1 MTKTKKNISTRRK
14 VAAAIAATTIATG
27 TFAPLIAEELDPT
40 PAATAT
46 TEAGDTATT
55 SDDTPTNT
63 GGALAPHLTSG
74 DLIYSSEIDAH
85 FRVDNAQAGNDS
97 TYTDLTV
104 TNDSSVASNLTWAS
118 LDTLRTFLPE
128 GATFGSPAGKSGE
141 IVKGSDLIT
150 NNIAEA
156 TQVDPEKDYWFMGKI
171 PASGEVRIS
180 VVKKEEPKEE
190 PTPAPETPTPDA
202 TNNPTPA
209 PDNTG
214 EPTPAPETPT
224 PDATNNPTPAPDT
237 NTPAPAVENTA
248 ETVDKN
254 YKAPAE
260 TEIPKDN
267 ATRHDSAG
275 RVVST
280 APVTTINTDA
290 QAGTT
295 TTRFEDGGEVTTN
308 TNTGEVIQSTL
319 GTTVTTTGTTI
330 NSTPTKKTTPTA
342 KTTNTSNT
350 VKGQTLR
357 TGDAGVATI
366 TTAPSAAMP
375 LIATGLSLALAGTLV
390 ATNARTNRRKKEN

>member
-190 PTPAPETPTPDA
+190 PTPAPETPAPSTD
-202 TNNPTPA
+202 PTPA

-214 EPTPAPETPT
+214 EPTPAPETPA
-224 PDATNNPTPAPDT
+224 PDATNNPAPAPDT
-237 NTPAPAVENTA
+237 KTDTPTVENTA
-248 ETVDKN
+248 ETIDKN

-308 TNTGEVIQSTL
+308 TNTGEVLESTL

-366 TTAPSAAMP
+366 TTAPAAAMP

-390 ATNARTNRRKKEN
+390 ATNAHTNRRKKEN

>member
-171 PASGEVRIS
+171 PSSGEVRIS

-190 PTPAPETPTPDA
+190 PTPAPETPAPSTD
-202 TNNPTPA
+202 PTPT

-214 EPTPAPETPT
+214 EPTPAPETPA
-224 PDATNNPTPAPDT
+224 PDATNNPAPAPDT
-237 NTPAPAVENTA
+237 KTDTPTVENTA
-248 ETVDKN
+248 ETIDKN
-254 YKAPAE
+254 YKAPTE

-308 TNTGEVIQSTL
+308 TNTGEVLESTL

-366 TTAPSAAMP
+366 TTAPAAAMP

-390 ATNARTNRRKKEN
+390 ATNAHTNRRKKEN

>member
-46 TEAGDTATT
+46 SEAGDTAPT
-55 SDDTPTNT
+55 SDTPAVT

-74 DLIYSSEIDAH
+74 GLIYSSEIDAH
-85 FRVDNAQAGNDS
+85 FRVDNTQAGNDS

-128 GATFGSPAGKSGE
+128 GATFGSPAGKSSE
-141 IVKGSDLIT
+141 IVKGSDLIA

-190 PTPAPETPTPDA
+190 PTPAPETPAPDN
-202 TNNPTPA
+202 TTDPTPA

-214 EPTPAPETPT
+214 DPTPAPETPA
-224 PDATNNPTPAPDT
+224 PDATNNPSPAPDT
-237 NTPAPAVENTA
+237 KTDTPTVENTA

-342 KTTNTSNT
+342 KTTHTAHT

-366 TTAPSAAMP
+366 TTAPAAAMP

-390 ATNARTNRRKKEN
+390 ATNAHTNRRKKEN

>member
-1 MTKTKKNISTRRK
+1 MTKTKKTTSTRRK
-14 VAAAIAATTIATG
+14 VAAALAATTIATG

-40 PAATAT
+40 PAATAAA
-46 TEAGDTATT
+46 EAGDTATT

-128 GATFGSPAGKSGE
+128 GATFGSPGGKSGE

-190 PTPAPETPTPDA
+190 PTPAPETPAPSTD
-202 TNNPTPA
+202 PTPA

-214 EPTPAPETPT
+214 EPTPAPETPA

-237 NTPAPAVENTA
+237 NTPAVENTA

-260 TEIPKDN
+260 ADIPKDN

-295 TTRFEDGGEVTTN
+295 TTRFEDGGAVTTN
-308 TNTGEVIQSTL
+308 TNTGEVLESTL
-319 GTTVTTTGTTI
+319 GTTVTTTGTPI
-330 NSTPTKKTTPTA
+330 VSTPTKTNGTTTVAA

-357 TGDAGVATI
+357 TGDAGVATN
-366 TTAPSAAMP
+366 TGAPAAAMP
-375 LIATGLSLALAGTLV
+375 LIATGISLALAGTFV
-390 ATNARTNRRKKEN
+390 AAGTRTRKKEN

>member
-190 PTPAPETPTPDA
+190 PTPAPETPAPSTD
-202 TNNPTPA
+202 PTPT

-214 EPTPAPETPT
+214 EPTPAPETP
-224 PDATNNPTPAPDT
+224 APAPDT
-237 NTPAPAVENTA
+237 KTDTPTVENTA
-248 ETVDKN
+248 ETIDKN

-308 TNTGEVIQSTL
+308 TNTGEVLESTL

-366 TTAPSAAMP
+366 TTAPAAAMP

-390 ATNARTNRRKKEN
+390 ATNAHTNRRKKEN

>member
-55 SDDTPTNT
+55 SDDQPATG

-190 PTPAPETPTPDA
+190 PTPAPETPAPSTD
-202 TNNPTPA
+202 PTPT

-214 EPTPAPETPT
+214 EPTPAPETPA
-224 PDATNNPTPAPDT
+224 PDNTGTTTPTPEKPNTDAPV
-237 NTPAPAVENTA
+237 VENTA
-248 ETVDKN
+248 ETIDKN

-308 TNTGEVIQSTL
+308 TKTGEVLESTL

-366 TTAPSAAMP
+366 TTAPAAAMP

>member
-1 MTKTKKNISTRRK
+1 MTKTKKSISTRRK

-55 SDDTPTNT
+55 SDTPAVT

-74 DLIYSSEIDAH
+74 GLIYSSEIDAH
-85 FRVDNAQAGNDS
+85 FRVDNTQAGNDS

-141 IVKGSDLIT
+141 IVKGSDLIA

-190 PTPAPETPTPDA
+190 PTPAPETP
-202 TNNPTPA
+202 A
-209 PDNTG
+209 PDNTTD
-214 EPTPAPETPT
+214 PPPAPEK
-224 PDATNNPTPAPDT
+224 TNT
-237 NTPAPAVENTA
+237 NTPVVENTA
-248 ETVDKN
+248 ETIDKN

-295 TTRFEDGGEVTTN
+295 TTRFEDGGAVTTN
-308 TNTGEVIQSTL
+308 TNTGEVLESTL

-342 KTTNTSNT
+342 KTNNTANT

-357 TGDAGVATI
+357 TGDAGVAT
-366 TTAPSAAMP
+366 TTGAPAAAMP
-375 LIATGLSLALAGTLV
+375 IIATGLSLALAGTLV
-390 ATNARTNRRKKEN
+390 ATNAHTNRRKKEN

>member
-1 MTKTKKNISTRRK
+1 MTKTKKSISTRRK

-55 SDDTPTNT
+55 SDTPAVT

-74 DLIYSSEIDAH
+74 GLIYSSEIDAH
-85 FRVDNAQAGNDS
+85 FRVDNTQAGNDS

-141 IVKGSDLIT
+141 IVKGSDLIA

-190 PTPAPETPTPDA
+190 PTPAPETP
-202 TNNPTPA
+202 A
-209 PDNTG
+209 PDNTTD
-214 EPTPAPETPT
+214 PTPAPEK
-224 PDATNNPTPAPDT
+224 TNT
-237 NTPAPAVENTA
+237 NTPVVENTA
-248 ETVDKN
+248 ETIDKN

-295 TTRFEDGGEVTTN
+295 TTRFEDGGAVTTN
-308 TNTGEVIQSTL
+308 TNTGEVLESTL

-342 KTTNTSNT
+342 KTNNTANT

-357 TGDAGVATI
+357 TGDAGVAT
-366 TTAPSAAMP
+366 TTGAPAAAMP
-375 LIATGLSLALAGTLV
+375 IIATGLSLALAGTLV
-390 ATNARTNRRKKEN
+390 ATNAHTNRRKKEN

>member
-55 SDDTPTNT
+55 NDDTPTNT

-190 PTPAPETPTPDA
+190 PTPAPETPAPSTD
-202 TNNPTPA
+202 PTPT

-214 EPTPAPETPT
+214 EPTPAPETPA
-224 PDATNNPTPAPDT
+224 PDATNNPAPAPDT
-237 NTPAPAVENTA
+237 KTDTPTVENTA
-248 ETVDKN
+248 ETIDKN

-308 TNTGEVIQSTL
+308 TNTGEVLESTL

-330 NSTPTKKTTPTA
+330 NSPPTKKTTPTA

-366 TTAPSAAMP
+366 TTAPAAAMP

-390 ATNARTNRRKKEN
+390 ATNAHTNRRKKEN

>member
-46 TEAGDTATT
+46 TEAG
-55 SDDTPTNT
+55 DTPTNT

-190 PTPAPETPTPDA
+190 PTPAPETPAPSTDPTPAPDTTTDPA
-202 TNNPTPA
+202 PAPETPA

-214 EPTPAPETPT
+214 ATTPAPEKPNTDTPV
-224 PDATNNPTPAPDT
+224 
-237 NTPAPAVENTA
+237 VENTA
-248 ETVDKN
+248 ETIDKN

-308 TNTGEVIQSTL
+308 TNTGEVLESTL

-330 NSTPTKKTTPTA
+330 NSTPTK

-366 TTAPSAAMP
+366 TTAPAAAMP

-390 ATNARTNRRKKEN
+390 ATNAHTNRRKKEN

>member
-190 PTPAPETPTPDA
+190 PTPAPETPAPSTD
-202 TNNPTPA
+202 PTPT

-214 EPTPAPETPT
+214 EPTPAPETPA
-224 PDATNNPTPAPDT
+224 PDATNNPAPAPDT
-237 NTPAPAVENTA
+237 KTDTPTVENTA
-248 ETVDKN
+248 ETIDKN

-308 TNTGEVIQSTL
+308 TNTGEVLESTL

-330 NSTPTKKTTPTA
+330 NSTPTA

-357 TGDAGVATI
+357 TGDAGVATN
-366 TTAPSAAMP
+366 TGAPAAAMP
-375 LIATGLSLALAGTLV
+375 LIATGLSLALAGTFV
-390 ATNARTNRRKKEN
+390 AAGTRTNTRKKEK

>member
-97 TYTDLTV
+97 TYTDLTI

-190 PTPAPETPTPDA
+190 PTPAPETPAPSTD
-202 TNNPTPA
+202 PTPA
-209 PDNTG
+209 PDTTG
-214 EPTPAPETPT
+214 EPTPAKPNT
-224 PDATNNPTPAPDT
+224 DAPV
-237 NTPAPAVENTA
+237 VENTA
-248 ETVDKN
+248 ETIDKN

-308 TNTGEVIQSTL
+308 TNTGEVLESTL

-366 TTAPSAAMP
+366 TTAPAAAMP

>member
-1 MTKTKKNISTRRK
+1 MTKTKKSISTRRK

-55 SDDTPTNT
+55 SDTPAVT

-74 DLIYSSEIDAH
+74 GLIYSSEIDAH
-85 FRVDNAQAGNDS
+85 FRVDNTQAGNDS

-141 IVKGSDLIT
+141 IVKGSDLIA

-190 PTPAPETPTPDA
+190 PTPAPETP
-202 TNNPTPA
+202 A

-214 EPTPAPETPT
+214 DPTPAPETPA
-224 PDATNNPTPAPDT
+224 PDNTTDPTPAPEKTNT
-237 NTPAPAVENTA
+237 NTPVVENTA
-248 ETVDKN
+248 ETIDKN

-295 TTRFEDGGEVTTN
+295 TTRFEDGGAVTTN
-308 TNTGEVIQSTL
+308 TNTGEVLESTL

-330 NSTPTKKTTPTA
+330 NSTPTNKTTPTA
-342 KTTNTSNT
+342 KTNNTANT

-357 TGDAGVATI
+357 TGDAGVAT
-366 TTAPSAAMP
+366 TTGAPAAAMP
-375 LIATGLSLALAGTLV
+375 IIATGLSLALAGTLV
-390 ATNARTNRRKKEN
+390 ATNAHTNRRKKEN

>member
-1 MTKTKKNISTRRK
+1 MTKKNISTRRK
-14 VAAAIAATTIATG
+14 VAAALAATTIATG

-40 PAATAT
+40 PAATAAA
-46 TEAGDTATT
+46 EAGDTATT

-128 GATFGSPAGKSGE
+128 GATFGSPGGKSGE
-141 IVKGSDLIT
+141 IVKGSDLIA

-156 TQVDPEKDYWFMGKI
+156 SQVDPSKDYWFMGKI

-190 PTPAPETPTPDA
+190 PTPAPETPAPSTD
-202 TNNPTPA
+202 PTPA

-214 EPTPAPETPT
+214 EPTPAPE
-224 PDATNNPTPAPDT
+224 TPAPDT

-260 TEIPKDN
+260 ADIPKDN

-295 TTRFEDGGEVTTN
+295 TTRFEDGGAVTTN
-308 TNTGEVIQSTL
+308 TNTGEVLESTL
-319 GTTVTTTGTTI
+319 GTTVTTTGTPI
-330 NSTPTKKTTPTA
+330 VSTPTKTNGTTVAA

-357 TGDAGVATI
+357 TGDAGVATN
-366 TTAPSAAMP
+366 TGAPAAAMP
-375 LIATGLSLALAGTLV
+375 LIATGISLALAGTFV
-390 ATNARTNRRKKEN
+390 AAGTRTRKKEN

>member
-46 TEAGDTATT
+46 TEAGDTTT
-55 SDDTPTNT
+55 SDDTPTNP

-141 IVKGSDLIT
+141 IVKGSDLIA

-156 TQVDPEKDYWFMGKI
+156 SQVDPEKDYWFMGKI

-190 PTPAPETPTPDA
+190 PTPAPETPAPSTD
-202 TNNPTPA
+202 PTPA

-214 EPTPAPETPT
+214 EPTPAPETPA

-237 NTPAPAVENTA
+237 NTGAPAVENTA

-308 TNTGEVIQSTL
+308 TTTGEVLESTL
-319 GTTVTTTGTTI
+319 GTTVTTTGTPI
-330 NSTPTKKTTPTA
+330 VSTPTTTVAA

-357 TGDAGVATI
+357 TGDAGVATN
-366 TTAPSAAMP
+366 TGAPAAAMP
-375 LIATGLSLALAGTLV
+375 LIATGLSLALAGTFV
-390 ATNARTNRRKKEN
+390 AAGTRTRKKEN

>member
-190 PTPAPETPTPDA
+190 PTPAPETPAPSTD
-202 TNNPTPA
+202 PTPT

-214 EPTPAPETPT
+214 EPTPAPETPA
-224 PDATNNPTPAPDT
+224 PDATNNPAPAPDT
-237 NTPAPAVENTA
+237 KTDTPTVENTA
-248 ETVDKN
+248 ETIDKN

-308 TNTGEVIQSTL
+308 TNTGEVLESTL

-350 VKGQTLR
+350 VKGQALR

-366 TTAPSAAMP
+366 TTAPAAAMP

>member
-46 TEAGDTATT
+46 TEAGDTAPT
-55 SDDTPTNT
+55 SDDTPTTT

-190 PTPAPETPTPDA
+190 PTPAPETPAPSTDTTP
-202 TNNPTPA
+202 T

-214 EPTPAPETPT
+214 EPTPAPETPA
-224 PDATNNPTPAPDT
+224 PDATNNPAPAPDT
-237 NTPAPAVENTA
+237 KTDTPTVENTA
-248 ETVDKN
+248 ETIDKN

-308 TNTGEVIQSTL
+308 TNTGEVLESTL

-366 TTAPSAAMP
+366 TTAPAATMP

-390 ATNARTNRRKKEN
+390 ATNAHTNRRKKEN

>member
-190 PTPAPETPTPDA
+190 PTPAPETP
-202 TNNPTPA
+202 A
-209 PDNTG
+209 PSTDPTG
-214 EPTPAPETPT
+214 EPTPAPETPA
-224 PDATNNPTPAPDT
+224 PDNTGATTPTPEKPNTDAPV
-237 NTPAPAVENTA
+237 VENTA
-248 ETVDKN
+248 ETIDKN

-308 TNTGEVIQSTL
+308 TNTGEVLESTL

-366 TTAPSAAMP
+366 TTAPAAAMP

-390 ATNARTNRRKKEN
+390 ATNAHTNRRKKEN

>member
-237 NTPAPAVENTA
+237 NNPTPAVENTA

-366 TTAPSAAMP
+366 TTAPAAAMP

-390 ATNARTNRRKKEN
+390 ATNAHTNRRKKEN

>member
-46 TEAGDTATT
+46 AEAGDTATT

-128 GATFGSPAGKSGE
+128 GVTFGSPAGKSGE

-190 PTPAPETPTPDA
+190 PTPAPETPAPSTD
-202 TNNPTPA
+202 PTPA

-224 PDATNNPTPAPDT
+224 PAPDTNTPTPAPDT

-330 NSTPTKKTTPTA
+330 NSTPTA

-366 TTAPSAAMP
+366 TTAPAAAMP

-390 ATNARTNRRKKEN
+390 ATNAHTNRRKKEN

>member
-190 PTPAPETPTPDA
+190 PTPAPETPAPSTD
-202 TNNPTPA
+202 PTPA

-214 EPTPAPETPT
+214 EPTPAPETPA
-224 PDATNNPTPAPDT
+224 PDATNNPSPAPDT
-237 NTPAPAVENTA
+237 KTDTPTVENTA

-267 ATRHDSAG
+267 ATRYDSAG

-342 KTTNTSNT
+342 KTTNTANT

-366 TTAPSAAMP
+366 TTAPAAAMP

-390 ATNARTNRRKKEN
+390 ATNAHTNRRKKEN

>member
-156 TQVDPEKDYWFMGKI
+156 SQVDPEKDYWFMGKI

-190 PTPAPETPTPDA
+190 PTPAPETP
-202 TNNPTPA
+202 
-209 PDNTG
+209 
-214 EPTPAPETPT
+214 EPTPAPETPA
-224 PDATNNPTPAPDT
+224 PDNTGATTPAPE
-237 NTPAPAVENTA
+237 TPAPSTDTPVVENTA
-248 ETVDKN
+248 ETIDKN

-308 TNTGEVIQSTL
+308 TNTGEVLESTL

-366 TTAPSAAMP
+366 TTAPAAAMP

>member
-171 PASGEVRIS
+171 PSSGEVRIS

-190 PTPAPETPTPDA
+190 PTPAPETPAPSTD
-202 TNNPTPA
+202 PTPT

-214 EPTPAPETPT
+214 EPTPAPETPA
-224 PDATNNPTPAPDT
+224 PDATNNPAPAPDT
-237 NTPAPAVENTA
+237 KTDTPTVENTA
-248 ETVDKN
+248 ETIDKN

-308 TNTGEVIQSTL
+308 TNTGEVLESTL

-366 TTAPSAAMP
+366 TTAPAAAMP

-390 ATNARTNRRKKEN
+390 ATNAHTNRRKKEN

>member
-27 TFAPLIAEELDPT
+27 TFAPLIAEELDPA

-46 TEAGDTATT
+46 AEAGDTATT

-156 TQVDPEKDYWFMGKI
+156 SQVDPEKDYWFMGKI

-180 VVKKEEPKEE
+180 VVKKEEP
-190 PTPAPETPTPDA
+190 TPAPETPAPSTD
-202 TNNPTPA
+202 PTPA

-214 EPTPAPETPT
+214 EPTPAPETPA

-308 TNTGEVIQSTL
+308 TNTGEVLESTL

-342 KTTNTSNT
+342 KTTNTANT

-366 TTAPSAAMP
+366 TTAPAAAMP

>member
-190 PTPAPETPTPDA
+190 PTPAPETPAPSTD
-202 TNNPTPA
+202 PTPA

-214 EPTPAPETPT
+214 EPTPAPETPA
-224 PDATNNPTPAPDT
+224 PDATNNPAPAPDT
-237 NTPAPAVENTA
+237 NTPSPAVENTA

-308 TNTGEVIQSTL
+308 TTTGEVLESTL
-319 GTTVTTTGTTI
+319 GTTLTTTGTTL
-330 NSTPTKKTTPTA
+330 NSTPTKKTPPTA
-342 KTTNTSNT
+342 KTTNTANT

-366 TTAPSAAMP
+366 TTAPAAAMP

-390 ATNARTNRRKKEN
+390 ATNAHTNRRKKEN

>member
-46 TEAGDTATT
+46 TEAGDTATN

-156 TQVDPEKDYWFMGKI
+156 SQVDPEKDYWFMGKI

-190 PTPAPETPTPDA
+190 PTPAPETPAPSTD
-202 TNNPTPA
+202 PTPA

-214 EPTPAPETPT
+214 EPTPA

-248 ETVDKN
+248 EAVDKN

-260 TEIPKDN
+260 ADIPKDN

-295 TTRFEDGGEVTTN
+295 TTRFEDGGAVTTN
-308 TNTGEVIQSTL
+308 TNTGEVLESTL
-319 GTTVTTTGTTI
+319 GTTVTTTGTPI
-330 NSTPTKKTTPTA
+330 VSTPTNTNGTTTVAA

-357 TGDAGVATI
+357 TGDAGVATN
-366 TTAPSAAMP
+366 TGAPAAAMP
-375 LIATGLSLALAGTLV
+375 LIATGLSLALAGTFV
-390 ATNARTNRRKKEN
+390 AAGARTRKKEN

>member
-14 VAAAIAATTIATG
+14 VAAALAATTIATG
-27 TFAPLIAEELDPT
+27 TFAPLIAEELNPT
-40 PAATAT
+40 PVATAT
-46 TEAGDTATT
+46 AEAGDTATT

-180 VVKKEEPKEE
+180 VIKKEEPKEE
-190 PTPAPETPTPDA
+190 PTPAPETPAPSTD
-202 TNNPTPA
+202 PTPT

-214 EPTPAPETPT
+214 ATTPT
-224 PDATNNPTPAPDT
+224 PEKT
-237 NTPAPAVENTA
+237 NTDAPVVENTA
-248 ETVDKN
+248 ETIDKN

-308 TNTGEVIQSTL
+308 TNTGEVLESTL

-330 NSTPTKKTTPTA
+330 NTTPTA

-366 TTAPSAAMP
+366 TTAPAAAMP

>member
-190 PTPAPETPTPDA
+190 PTPAPETPAPSTD
-202 TNNPTPA
+202 PTPT

-214 EPTPAPETPT
+214 EPTPAPETPA
-224 PDATNNPTPAPDT
+224 PDATNNPAPAPDT
-237 NTPAPAVENTA
+237 KTDTPTVENTA
-248 ETVDKN
+248 ETIDKN

-308 TNTGEVIQSTL
+308 TTTGEVLESTL

-330 NSTPTKKTTPTA
+330 NSTPTA

-357 TGDAGVATI
+357 TGDAGVATN
-366 TTAPSAAMP
+366 TGAPAAAMP
-375 LIATGLSLALAGTLV
+375 LIATGLSLALAGTFV
-390 ATNARTNRRKKEN
+390 AAGTRTNTRKKEK

>member
-46 TEAGDTATT
+46 AEAGDTATT
-55 SDDTPTNT
+55 SDDQPATG

-190 PTPAPETPTPDA
+190 PTPAPETPAPSTD
-202 TNNPTPA
+202 PTPA

-214 EPTPAPETPT
+214 EPTPAPETPA
-224 PDATNNPTPAPDT
+224 PDNTGATTPAPEKP
-237 NTPAPAVENTA
+237 NTDAPVVENTA
-248 ETVDKN
+248 ETIDKN

-308 TNTGEVIQSTL
+308 TNTGEVLESTL

-342 KTTNTSNT
+342 KTTNTTNT

-366 TTAPSAAMP
+366 TTAPAAAMP

>member
-14 VAAAIAATTIATG
+14 VAAAIAATAIATG

-190 PTPAPETPTPDA
+190 PTPAP
-202 TNNPTPA
+202 
-209 PDNTG
+209 DNTG
-214 EPTPAPETPT
+214 EPTPAPETPA

-237 NTPAPAVENTA
+237 NTPTPAVENTA

-260 TEIPKDN
+260 ADIPKDN

-295 TTRFEDGGEVTTN
+295 TTRFEDGGAVTTN
-308 TNTGEVIQSTL
+308 TNTGEVLESTL
-319 GTTVTTTGTTI
+319 GTTVTTTGTPI
-330 NSTPTKKTTPTA
+330 VSTPTKTNSTTGAA

-357 TGDAGVATI
+357 TGDAGVATN
-366 TTAPSAAMP
+366 TGAPAAAMP
-375 LIATGLSLALAGTLV
+375 LIATGLSLALAGTFV
-390 ATNARTNRRKKEN
+390 AAGTRTNTRKKEK

>member
-40 PAATAT
+40 PAATAAA
-46 TEAGDTATT
+46 EAGDTATT

-156 TQVDPEKDYWFMGKI
+156 SQVDPEKDYWFMGKI

-190 PTPAPETPTPDA
+190 PAPAPDA

-214 EPTPAPETPT
+214 EPTPAPETPA

-237 NTPAPAVENTA
+237 KTDTPTVENTA
-248 ETVDKN
+248 EAVDKN

-260 TEIPKDN
+260 ADIPKDN

-308 TNTGEVIQSTL
+308 TNTGEVLESTL
-319 GTTVTTTGTTI
+319 GTTVTTTGTPI
-330 NSTPTKKTTPTA
+330 VSTPTNTNGTTTVAA

-357 TGDAGVATI
+357 TGDAGVATN
-366 TTAPSAAMP
+366 TGAPAAAMP
-375 LIATGLSLALAGTLV
+375 LIATGLSLALAGTFV
-390 ATNARTNRRKKEN
+390 AAGARTRKKEN

>member
-190 PTPAPETPTPDA
+190 PTPAPETPAPSTD
-202 TNNPTPA
+202 PTPA

-214 EPTPAPETPT
+214 EPTPAPETPA

-237 NTPAPAVENTA
+237 NTPAPTVENTA

-260 TEIPKDN
+260 ADIPKDN
-267 ATRHDSAG
+267 AARHDSAG

-308 TNTGEVIQSTL
+308 TNTGEVLQSTL

-342 KTTNTSNT
+342 KTANTSNT

-357 TGDAGVATI
+357 TGDAGVAT
-366 TTAPSAAMP
+366 TTGAPAAAMP
-375 LIATGLSLALAGTLV
+375 LIATGLSLALAGTFV
-390 ATNARTNRRKKEN
+390 AAGARTNRRKKEN

>member
-118 LDTLRTFLPE
+118 LDTLRSFLPE

-141 IVKGSDLIT
+141 IVKGSDLIA

-190 PTPAPETPTPDA
+190 PTPAPETPAPSTD
-202 TNNPTPA
+202 PTPA

-214 EPTPAPETPT
+214 EPTPA

-248 ETVDKN
+248 EAVDKN

-260 TEIPKDN
+260 ADIPKDN

-295 TTRFEDGGEVTTN
+295 TTRFEDGGAVTTN
-308 TNTGEVIQSTL
+308 TTTGEVLESTL
-319 GTTVTTTGTTI
+319 GTTVTTTGTPI
-330 NSTPTKKTTPTA
+330 VSTPTNTNGTTTVAA

-357 TGDAGVATI
+357 TGDAGVATN
-366 TTAPSAAMP
+366 TGAPAAAMP
-375 LIATGLSLALAGTLV
+375 LIATGLSLALAGTFV
-390 ATNARTNRRKKEN
+390 AAGTRTRKKEN

>member
-1 MTKTKKNISTRRK
+1 M
-14 VAAAIAATTIATG
+14 
-27 TFAPLIAEELDPT
+27 
-40 PAATAT
+40 
-46 TEAGDTATT
+46 
-55 SDDTPTNT
+55 
-63 GGALAPHLTSG
+63 
-74 DLIYSSEIDAH
+74 
-85 FRVDNAQAGNDS
+85 
-97 TYTDLTV
+97 
-104 TNDSSVASNLTWAS
+104 
-118 LDTLRTFLPE
+118 
-128 GATFGSPAGKSGE
+128 
-141 IVKGSDLIT
+141 
-150 NNIAEA
+150 
-156 TQVDPEKDYWFMGKI
+156 
-171 PASGEVRIS
+171 
-180 VVKKEEPKEE
+180 
-190 PTPAPETPTPDA
+190 
-202 TNNPTPA
+202 
-209 PDNTG
+209 
-214 EPTPAPETPT
+214 
-224 PDATNNPTPAPDT
+224 
-237 NTPAPAVENTA
+237 ENTA
-248 ETVDKN
+248 ETIDKN

-308 TNTGEVIQSTL
+308 TNTGEVLESTL

-366 TTAPSAAMP
+366 TTAPAAAMP

-390 ATNARTNRRKKEN
+390 ATNAHTNRRKKEN

>member
-190 PTPAPETPTPDA
+190 PTPAPETPAPSTDTTP
-202 TNNPTPA
+202 T

-214 EPTPAPETPT
+214 EPTPAPETPA
-224 PDATNNPTPAPDT
+224 PDATNNPAPAPDT
-237 NTPAPAVENTA
+237 KTDTPTVENTA
-248 ETVDKN
+248 ETIDKN

-308 TNTGEVIQSTL
+308 TNTGEVLESTL

-366 TTAPSAAMP
+366 TTAPAATMP

-390 ATNARTNRRKKEN
+390 ATNAHTNRRKKEN

>member
-190 PTPAPETPTPDA
+190 PTPAPETPAPSTD
-202 TNNPTPA
+202 PTPA

-214 EPTPAPETPT
+214 EPTPAPET
-224 PDATNNPTPAPDT
+224 PTPAPDT

-308 TNTGEVIQSTL
+308 TNTGEVLESTL

-366 TTAPSAAMP
+366 TTAPAAAMP

-390 ATNARTNRRKKEN
+390 ATNAHTNRRKKEN

>member
-1 MTKTKKNISTRRK
+1 MTKTKKSISTRRK

-55 SDDTPTNT
+55 SDTPAVT

-74 DLIYSSEIDAH
+74 GLIYSSEIDAH
-85 FRVDNAQAGNDS
+85 FRVDNTQAGNDS

-141 IVKGSDLIT
+141 IVKGSDLIA

-190 PTPAPETPTPDA
+190 PTPAPETPAPDN
-202 TNNPTPA
+202 TGDPTPA

-214 EPTPAPETPT
+214 DPTPAPETPA
-224 PDATNNPTPAPDT
+224 PDNTTDPTPAPEKTNT
-237 NTPAPAVENTA
+237 NTPVVENTA
-248 ETVDKN
+248 ETIDKN

-295 TTRFEDGGEVTTN
+295 TTRFEDGGAVTTN
-308 TNTGEVIQSTL
+308 TNTGEVLESTL

-342 KTTNTSNT
+342 KTNNTANT

-366 TTAPSAAMP
+366 TTAPAAAMP

>member
-190 PTPAPETPTPDA
+190 PTPAPETPAPSAD
-202 TNNPTPA
+202 PTPA

-214 EPTPAPETPT
+214 EPTPAPETPA

-237 NTPAPAVENTA
+237 NNPAPAVENTA

-295 TTRFEDGGEVTTN
+295 TTRFEDGGAVTTN
-308 TNTGEVIQSTL
+308 TNTGEVLESTL
-319 GTTVTTTGTTI
+319 GTTVTTTGTPI
-330 NSTPTKKTTPTA
+330 VSTPTKTNGTTTVAA

-357 TGDAGVATI
+357 TGDAGVATN
-366 TTAPSAAMP
+366 TGAPAAAMP
-375 LIATGLSLALAGTLV
+375 LIATGISLALAGTFV
-390 ATNARTNRRKKEN
+390 AAGTRTRKKEN

>member
-46 TEAGDTATT
+46 AEAGDTATT
-55 SDDTPTNT
+55 SDDQPATG

-190 PTPAPETPTPDA
+190 PTPAPETPAPSTD
-202 TNNPTPA
+202 PTPT

-214 EPTPAPETPT
+214 EPTPAPETPA
-224 PDATNNPTPAPDT
+224 PDNTGATTPAPEKT
-237 NTPAPAVENTA
+237 NTDTPVVENTA
-248 ETVDKN
+248 ETIDKN

-308 TNTGEVIQSTL
+308 TNTGEVLESTL

-366 TTAPSAAMP
+366 TTAPAAAMP